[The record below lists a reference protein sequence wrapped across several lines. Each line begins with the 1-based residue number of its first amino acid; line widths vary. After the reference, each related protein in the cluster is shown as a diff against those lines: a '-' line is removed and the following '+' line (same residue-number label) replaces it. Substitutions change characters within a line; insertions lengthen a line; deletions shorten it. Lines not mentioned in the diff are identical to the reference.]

1 LPLQG
6 KDQMPNF
13 TQHNKRIYAMRRS
26 RLHKSA
32 ERWQQ
37 AVKFVKARKLEV

>member
-32 ERWQQ
+32 ERCV
-37 AVKFVKARKLEV
+37 ALAKAMLAKK